1 MGLRIQHW
9 LARIGRHMSR
19 NQVRVLNAT
28 AKYVEMGQKMQ
39 EFEDRS
45 AIKCKTREVLFD
57 LVGREVANRD
67 VLYLEFGVYQGATI
81 RYWSKILDHPASKL
95 HGFDSFEGLP
105 EDWTSAAS
113 KGFFSTNGAIPALDD
128 PRVKFFKGWFDQT
141 LPTYQVPD
149 HEVLVLN
156 FDADL
161 YSSTKYVLDRLSSYI
176 VPGTYL
182 YFDEFSDLQ
191 HEFRAFMEFCSSS
204 NRKFVVRG
212 TTTSMMNVLFQ
223 CVQ

>member
-1 MGLRIQHW
+1 MRFPFRYW
-9 LARIGRHMSR
+9 LTRIGGYMGR
-19 NQVRVLNAT
+19 NQVHVLSAT
-28 AKYVEMGQKMQ
+28 AKYLEIGQRMRQ
-39 EFEDRS
+39 FEFEAGS
-45 AIKCKTREVLFD
+45 TFTTREELFD

-67 VLYLEFGVYQGATI
+67 VLYLEFGVYQGASM
-81 RYWSKILDHPASKL
+81 RYWSKMLSHPASEL

-105 EDWTSAAS
+105 EAWTEMEGS
-113 KGFFSTNGAIPALDD
+113 GHFSTNGAMPTVEDR
-128 PRVKFFKGWFDQT
+128 RVKFFKGWFHQT
-141 LPTYQVPD
+141 LPVYQVPK

-161 YSSTKYVLDRLSSYI
+161 YSSTKYVLDHMSEYI

-204 NRKFVVRG
+204 DRKFVVRG
-212 TTTSMMNVLFQ
+212 TTGSMLYVLFQ
-223 CVQ
+223 CVA

>member
-1 MGLRIQHW
+1 MTFSFSNW
-9 LARIGRHMSR
+9 LTRVGGCFSP
-19 NQVRVLNAT
+19 NQVHAVSAT
-28 AKYVEMGQKMQ
+28 AKYLEIGQQLHK
-39 EFEDRS
+39 FGIRVGPTFN
-45 AIKCKTREVLFD
+45 TREELFD

-67 VLYLEFGVYQGATI
+67 VLYMEFGVYQGATT
-81 RYWSKILDHPASKL
+81 RYWSKLLSHPASKL

-105 EDWTSAAS
+105 EDWSSAAG
-113 KGFFSTNGAIPALDD
+113 KGHFSASGTIPTVDD

-141 LPTYQVPD
+141 LPAYQVPD
-149 HEVLVLN
+149 HEVLALN

-161 YSSTKYVLDRLSSYI
+161 YSSTKCALDRMSTYI

-204 NRKFVVRG
+204 SRRFVVRG
-212 TTTSMMNVLFQ
+212 ATRSMFCVLFQ
-223 CVQ
+223 CVA